1 MSKVQQSAE
10 GNVKQQNRTRQ
21 RELLFHV
28 RATGQVK
35 ALEITAQSI
44 ESTRTGYFV
53 SIFHW
58 PTGTVSVALTRATT
72 TKSSHLT
79 GGVRKPPVSACP
91 ATDLELSAA
100 VCIFL

>member
-10 GNVKQQNRTRQ
+10 GNVKQQKRTKQ
-21 RELLFHV
+21 HELLFHV

-53 SIFHW
+53 SIFIGQPVQCQW
-58 PTGTVSVALTRATT
+58 P
-72 TKSSHLT
+72 SHAQQRPR
-79 GGVRKPPVSACP
+79 VR
-91 ATDLELSAA
+91 T
-100 VCIFL
+100 